1 MLRYDAR
8 QHLAQA
14 PAKFSQRSLPIV
26 ELALRPKAHAVR
38 GIAWL
43 GPYSTKSQRVWDD
56 LDFVKTTLR
65 VQQFCL
71 APGLAK

>member
-1 MLRYDAR
+1 VLRRDAR

-14 PAKFSQRSLPIV
+14 PTKFSQRGLPIV

-38 GIAWL
+38 EIAWV
-43 GPYSTKSQRVWDD
+43 GPYSTKSQRVWDG

-65 VQQFCL
+65 VGQFCL